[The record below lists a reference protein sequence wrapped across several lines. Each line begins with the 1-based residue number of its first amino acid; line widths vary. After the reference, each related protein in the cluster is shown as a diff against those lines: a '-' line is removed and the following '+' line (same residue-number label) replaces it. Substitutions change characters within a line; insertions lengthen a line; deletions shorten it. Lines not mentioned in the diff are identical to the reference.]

1 MVNEDRINLTPQD
14 LIPKIVGD
22 QWNDTVPMH
31 TVLVVDAL
39 RPDGARGLHVIHD
52 SGAPAWVLIG
62 MLRSILADLEHR
74 WTAADYIDDEDDDD

>member
-1 MVNEDRINLTPQD
+1 MVSDDQPTVTAQD
-14 LIPKIVGD
+14 LIPKVVGE
-22 QWNDTVPMH
+22 QWHDTIPMH

-62 MLRSILADLEHR
+62 MLRSILADLEYR
-74 WTAADYIDDEDDDD
+74 WTAEDYIDDEDDDD